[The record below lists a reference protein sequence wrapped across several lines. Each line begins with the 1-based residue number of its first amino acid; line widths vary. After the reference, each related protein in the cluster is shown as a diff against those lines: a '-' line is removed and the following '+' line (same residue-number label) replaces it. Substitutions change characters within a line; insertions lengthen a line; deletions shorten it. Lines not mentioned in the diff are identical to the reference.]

1 MKPLPPVVDPQQPLR
16 RPGLLRAVAWAAVCA
31 GLLPSAVAQATGQ
44 GETLAQAR
52 QRGELK
58 VAMHYVAAEF
68 VPGSAD
74 KFRTPENVEHA
85 LAQDLA
91 QRLQATARIVK
102 GDAGTAPAQFKSGK
116 SDLLLVTLPEKMSLP
131 ATLVTV
137 PVGYVAAPMAIM
149 RTDTTIKTWEQL
161 KGRTVCVPASSR
173 YRGLAASYGAKEM
186 PVRAATDALLGVRI
200 GSCDATIHDAALLEE
215 LLKLPE
221 WKKFSARLAPPAGA
235 PLVLVLPAGD
245 RKLHAWA
252 QEVVQQ
258 WRTNI
263 YPQQHLRV
271 MARNIAFEVYLDQDV
286 PDCH

>member
-1 MKPLPPVVDPQQPLR
+1 MKTLPPVVAAPALR
-16 RPGLLRAVAWAAVCA
+16 KSGLLRAAALAAA
-31 GLLPSAVAQATGQ
+31 GAGFLPAAVAQSAAQ
-44 GETLAQAR
+44 GDILAQAR
-52 QRGELK
+52 QRSELR
-58 VAMHYVAAEF
+58 VGMHYVAPAF

-91 QRLQATARIVK
+91 QRLQASARMVS
-102 GDAGTAPAQFKSGK
+102 GDAGTAQAQFSAGK
-116 SDLLLVTLPEKMSLP
+116 ADLLLVTLPEKMSLP

-149 RTDTTIKTWEQL
+149 RTDTTIKTWKQL
-161 KGRTVCVPASSR
+161 KGRTVCMPASSR
-173 YRGLAASYGAKEM
+173 YRGLAAGYGAKEI
-186 PVRAATDALLGVRI
+186 PVRAATDALLEVRV
-200 GSCDATIHDAALLEE
+200 GTCDATIHDAALLEE

-221 WKKFSARLAPPAGA
+221 WKKFSARLAPPAGT

-258 WRTNI
+258 WRANS

-271 MARNIAFEVYLDQDV
+271 MARNMAFEVYIDQEV